1 MRFLFFLVIYLCS
14 QSLIAQQLI
23 RFKGSNGKFG
33 FKDNTGKVIVQPKY
47 DDVGYMNMG
56 VALVVNEGK
65 KALIDTSGKEITP
78 FKYDHIFNF
87 KEDLAAVNIGGYYDN
102 DKDDVLGGKW
112 GYINKKGIEITPIK
126 YDYAYDFA
134 SGLAKVEINNSI
146 LFIDKTGKEVSNPL
160 QIKTEQDNVVYTP
173 TIPLAKPIGKLIKYQ
188 DNNKKYGLKDS
199 KGTIIIAPKF
209 DYVNEFEN
217 GLARVRIGVNY
228 ETWKYGY
235 IDSLGNEVIP
245 IKYHSLSAFE
255 EGLICAGLDHKYGFF
270 DKTGKTIIPFKYKYA
285 NSFKDGLAVVV
296 LENNLYGYIDRYDKL
311 IIPAIYNY
319 GYNFKDGMA
328 LVSLKDKWGF
338 INKSGKVVI
347 PIIYDNAFEFNEGLA
362 AVNKGGVKSG
372 NTLTGGKYG
381 FINTSGEVVVPLIY
395 DQVLSFYEGL
405 ACVTQNNKS
414 GFIDKTGK
422 VIIPLQY
429 EYRTSFD
436 YGKAYVTLNGKD
448 FYIDKT
454 GKETTPSK
462 RITYTNGYYVGE
474 FKDETIRNGKGKM
487 VWESGDIYEGEW
499 LNDEIH
505 GKGKITYANGNIYE
519 GDFVNGKLVNQT
531 NKNTTQ
537 VKTNYSPIQLYA
549 TIASP
554 EPAESNFNNA
564 IAKTTTSLERGK
576 VLNEFINAVMT
587 LNYTD
592 NEKAGLIADKYASVM
607 KIDFQG
613 VFNSLMKV
621 DSKYVTFLTKNVYAV
636 LPLNQVKALKDMA
649 NYVVTKYTNKT
660 NPPAWPSNVP
670 KEGEGWKY

>member
-1 MRFLFFLVIYLCS
+1 
-14 QSLIAQQLI
+14 
-23 RFKGSNGKFG
+23 
-33 FKDNTGKVIVQPKY
+33 
-47 DDVGYMNMG
+47 
-56 VALVVNEGK
+56 
-65 KALIDTSGKEITP
+65 
-78 FKYDHIFNF
+78 
-87 KEDLAAVNIGGYYDN
+87 
-102 DKDDVLGGKW
+102 
-112 GYINKKGIEITPIK
+112 
-126 YDYAYDFA
+126 
-134 SGLAKVEINNSI
+134 
-146 LFIDKTGKEVSNPL
+146 
-160 QIKTEQDNVVYTP
+160 
-173 TIPLAKPIGKLIKYQ
+173 
-188 DNNKKYGLKDS
+188 
-199 KGTIIIAPKF
+199 
-209 DYVNEFEN
+209 
-217 GLARVRIGVNY
+217 
-228 ETWKYGY
+228 
-235 IDSLGNEVIP
+235 
-245 IKYHSLSAFE
+245 
-255 EGLICAGLDHKYGFF
+255 
-270 DKTGKTIIPFKYKYA
+270 
-285 NSFKDGLAVVV
+285 
-296 LENNLYGYIDRYDKL
+296 
-311 IIPAIYNY
+311 
-319 GYNFKDGMA
+319 
-328 LVSLKDKWGF
+328 
-338 INKSGKVVI
+338 
-347 PIIYDNAFEFNEGLA
+347 
-362 AVNKGGVKSG
+362 
-372 NTLTGGKYG
+372 
-381 FINTSGEVVVPLIY
+381 
-395 DQVLSFYEGL
+395 
-405 ACVTQNNKS
+405 
-414 GFIDKTGK
+414 
-422 VIIPLQY
+422 
-429 EYRTSFD
+429 
-436 YGKAYVTLNGKD
+436 VTLNGKD

-607 KIDFQG
+607 NIDFHG
-613 VFNSLMKV
+613 VFNSLMKI
-621 DSKYVTFLTKNVYAV
+621 DSKYVPFLTKYVYAV